1 MDKIV
6 EEILTIL
13 IKRVEV
19 LEARDEKPK
28 KPQTTQEIPK
38 NKPWMSSNEQLDYI
52 KGLGGTPEK
61 TLTKKEDAKYIDK
74 LKRSKYSDVE
84 KEDQE
89 PERKHEMYP
98 ESKKL
103 TKKEL
108 EALEEEGALL

>member
-1 MDKIV
+1 MDRIV
-6 EEILTIL
+6 EEILTNL
-13 IKRVEV
+13 IKRVEA
-19 LEARDEKPK
+19 LENSK
-28 KPQTTQEIPK
+28 KADVPIKEPQ
-38 NKPWMSSNEQLDYI
+38 NKHWEASEGQLDYI

-61 TLTKKEDAKYIDK
+61 TLTKKEAAKYIDE

-98 ESKKL
+98 GSKKL